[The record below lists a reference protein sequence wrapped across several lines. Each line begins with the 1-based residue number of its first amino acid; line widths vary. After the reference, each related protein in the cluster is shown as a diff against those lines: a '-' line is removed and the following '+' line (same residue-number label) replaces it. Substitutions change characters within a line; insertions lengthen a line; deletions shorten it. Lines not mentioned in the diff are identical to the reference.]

1 MSSRYGSRP
10 PNTSLYVRNL
20 PDDVRTEDMRS
31 LFGKFGPISDIYIP
45 LDYYTRE
52 PRGFAYVQFEDIR
65 DAEDAMYDLDRY
77 RFYGRELEIQYAE
90 GDRKT
95 PTQMRGKERG
105 GYRPSRYRSRSRS
118 PRRRRSRSRSPRRRR
133 SRSASPR
140 KRRSPSYSP
149 KRKSRKSRSR
159 SRNRRRKRSYSRS
172 ASRSK
177 SRSPDR
183 MRTRSRTFSR
193 SPSGSKSRSR
203 SRDK

>member
-20 PDDVRTEDMRS
+20 PDDVSRAEDMRN
-31 LFGKFGPISDIYIP
+31 LFGKYGPISDIYIP

-52 PRGFAYVQFEDIR
+52 PRGFAYVQFDDIR
-65 DAEDAMYDLDRY
+65 DAEDAMYALDRY

-105 GYRPSRYRSRSRS
+105 GYRPSRHRSRSRS

-133 SRSASPR
+133 SRSGSPR
-140 KRRSPSYSP
+140 RRRSPSYSP
-149 KRKSRKSRSR
+149 KRRSRRSRSKDRKRRKSYSRSVSRSR
-159 SRNRRRKRSYSRS
+159 SRS
-172 ASRSK
+172 A
-177 SRSPDR
+177 DR

-193 SPSGSKSRSR
+193 SPTGSKSRSR